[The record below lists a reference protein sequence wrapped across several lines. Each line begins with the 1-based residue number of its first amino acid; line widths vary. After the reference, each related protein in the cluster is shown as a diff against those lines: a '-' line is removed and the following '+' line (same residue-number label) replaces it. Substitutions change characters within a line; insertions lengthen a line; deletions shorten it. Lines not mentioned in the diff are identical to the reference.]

1 MKPDDPPA
9 DSSPANDGLAVEIT
23 ALRHEISVIN
33 ARLKLTKLRLFGL
46 PFLRGIAFGLGSV
59 LGATLVVSFVIYTL
73 ASIDFI
79 PIIGE
84 WAREIADMIK
94 QP

>member
-1 MKPDDPPA
+1 MT
-9 DSSPANDGLAVEIT
+9 DSTQTPTNTVLTGEIA
-23 ALRHEISVIN
+23 ALRAEVN
-33 ARLKLTKLRLFGL
+33 AVNSRLNMSMSRMLGRQ
-46 PFLRGIAFGLGSV
+46 FLRGIAFGLGSV
-59 LGATLVVSFVIYTL
+59 LGATIVVSSLIYIL

>member
-1 MKPDDPPA
+1 M
-9 DSSPANDGLAVEIT
+9 DSDSDQPNSNPLAAEIT
-23 ALRHEISVIN
+23 ALRHEVSAVSK
-33 ARLKLTKLRLFGL
+33 RLSL
-46 PFLRGIAFGLGSV
+46 PLPRMLGRQFLRGIAFGLGSV
-59 LGATLVVSFVIYTL
+59 LGATIVVSGLIYIL

-84 WAREIADMIK
+84 WAREIADMIR

>member
-1 MKPDDPPA
+1 MT
-9 DSSPANDGLAVEIT
+9 DSTQTPTNTVLTDEIA
-23 ALRHEISVIN
+23 ALRAEVN
-33 ARLKLTKLRLFGL
+33 AVNSRLNMSMSRMLGRQ
-46 PFLRGIAFGLGSV
+46 FLRGIAFGLGSV
-59 LGATLVVSFVIYTL
+59 LGATIVVSSLIYIL

-84 WAREIADMIK
+84 WAREIADLIK